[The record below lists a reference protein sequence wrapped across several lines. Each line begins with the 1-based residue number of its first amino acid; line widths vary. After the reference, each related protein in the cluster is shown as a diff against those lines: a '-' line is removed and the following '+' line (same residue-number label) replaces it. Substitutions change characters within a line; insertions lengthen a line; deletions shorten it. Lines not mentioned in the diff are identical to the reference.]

1 MSDEELSRADD
12 ASRPDDASRDGR
24 VPDTGR
30 VPLSVLDLSPRSEG
44 SSAADALRNTLDLAR
59 RTEEFGY
66 RRYWLA
72 EHHLVP
78 GVVSSAPAVVIALVA
93 DTTTR
98 IRVGSGA
105 VQMGHHTA
113 VTVAEEFGT
122 LAQVHPGRI
131 DLGLG
136 RPAVDRLFA
145 AVNGGPSS
153 PGSTPA
159 AAEPGSS
166 AMAPTD
172 GSTPA
177 EGIGPAARIGGQ
189 GGSGPPATAAGD
201 ASARTGTVVDG
212 LLLPEQPRMRMNVER
227 LRRQF
232 ALVGYRPGAG
242 DEYGQQVRDIQ
253 AFIRGD
259 FRADDGQ
266 HLTVP
271 VAERADLQIWVL
283 GSSAGTSA
291 RTAGELGLP
300 FVANYHVSPTSVLE
314 AVRAYRDAFV
324 PSGTLDR
331 PYVMVSA
338 DVVVGPD
345 DETAAELALPYGLWV
360 LGIRSGQGARPFT
373 SPAQAAAHPWTEQE
387 RELVADRVDTQFVGG
402 PATVVRGLEILRRVT
417 AADELIITT
426 IAYDHTDR
434 VRSYE
439 LLARAWLGTAEH

>member
-1 MSDEELSRADD
+1 MSQAD
-12 ASRPDDASRDGR
+12 R
-24 VPDTGR
+24 VSQTDR

-44 SSAADALRNTLDLAR
+44 ASAGDALRNTLDLAR
-59 RTEEFGY
+59 RTEELGFH
-66 RRYWLA
+66 RYWLA

-93 DTTTR
+93 DATTR

-122 LAQVHPGRI
+122 LAQIHPGRI

-145 AVNGGPSS
+145 PADGDGPPSGSDQPAAVSGGPVSGGAVS
-153 PGSTPA
+153 GGAAPGRA
-159 AAEPGSS
+159 A
-166 AMAPTD
+166 
-172 GSTPA
+172 
-177 EGIGPAARIGGQ
+177 
-189 GGSGPPATAAGD
+189 
-201 ASARTGTVVDG
+201 TVVDG
-212 LLLPEQPRMRMNVER
+212 LLVPAPPRMRLNADR

-253 AFIRGD
+253 AFLRGD
-259 FRADDGQ
+259 YRTAEGE

-271 VAERADLQIWVL
+271 AAEGADLQIWVL
-283 GSSAGTSA
+283 GSSPGASA

-300 FVANYHVSPTSVLE
+300 FVANYHVSPSSVLE
-314 AVRAYRDAFV
+314 AVQAYRDAFV
-324 PSGTLDR
+324 PSESFDR

-345 DETAAELALPYGLWV
+345 EDTAAELASPYGLWV
-360 LGIRSGQGARPFT
+360 LSIRSGQGARPFP
-373 SPAQAAAHPWTEQE
+373 SPAQAAAYPWTAEE
-387 RELVADRVDTQFVGG
+387 RTLVADRVETQFVGG
-402 PATVVRGLEILRRVT
+402 PATVARKLETLRKVT
-417 AADELIITT
+417 GADELIITT
-426 IAYDHTDR
+426 IAHDHADR

-439 LLARAWLGTAEH
+439 LLAGVWQ

>member
-1 MSDEELSRADD
+1 M
-12 ASRPDDASRDGR
+12 
-24 VPDTGR
+24 
-30 VPLSVLDLSPRSEG
+30 PLSVLDLSPRSEG
-44 SSAADALRNTLDLAR
+44 ASAGDALRNTLDLAR
-59 RTEEFGY
+59 RTEELGFH
-66 RRYWLA
+66 RYWLA

-93 DTTTR
+93 DATTR

-122 LAQVHPGRI
+122 LAQIHPGRI

-145 AVNGGPSS
+145 PANGG
-153 PGSTPA
+153 
-159 AAEPGSS
+159 
-166 AMAPTD
+166 
-172 GSTPA
+172 
-177 EGIGPAARIGGQ
+177 
-189 GGSGPPATAAGD
+189 GPPSGSQQPVAASGG
-201 ASARTGTVVDG
+201 AAPGRAATVVDG
-212 LLLPEQPRMRMNVER
+212 LLLPVPPRMRLNADR

-253 AFIRGD
+253 AFVRGD
-259 FRADDGQ
+259 YRTAEGE

-271 VAERADLQIWVL
+271 AAEGADLQIWVL
-283 GSSAGTSA
+283 GSSPGASA

-300 FVANYHVSPTSVLE
+300 FVANYHVSPSSVLE
-314 AVRAYRDAFV
+314 AVQAYRDAFV
-324 PSGTLDR
+324 PSESFDR

-345 DETAAELALPYGLWV
+345 DDTAAELASPYGLWV
-360 LGIRSGQGARPFT
+360 LSIRSGQGARPFP
-373 SPAQAAAHPWTEQE
+373 SPAQAAAHPWTEEE
-387 RELVADRVDTQFVGG
+387 RTLVADRVETQFVGG
-402 PATVVRGLEILRRVT
+402 PATVARKLETLRNVT
-417 AADELIITT
+417 GADELIITT
-426 IAYDHTDR
+426 IAHDHVDR

-439 LLARAWLGTAEH
+439 LLAGVWH